1 MANTN
6 TEQQVEAVVF
16 KGERRYMMDAIAMF
30 VRWGVQMDQIVV
42 ENDITSI
49 YVQAAKPAI
58 KALHKALK
66 AEGAGDY
73 LDLS

>member
-6 TEQQVEAVVF
+6 TEQKVEAVVF
-16 KGERRYMMDAIAMF
+16 KGERRYMTDAIAMF

-42 ENDITSI
+42 EDDVTHI
-49 YVQAAKPAI
+49 YVQAPKQAI

-66 AEGAGDY
+66 ADGTTDY
-73 LDLS
+73 LGLN